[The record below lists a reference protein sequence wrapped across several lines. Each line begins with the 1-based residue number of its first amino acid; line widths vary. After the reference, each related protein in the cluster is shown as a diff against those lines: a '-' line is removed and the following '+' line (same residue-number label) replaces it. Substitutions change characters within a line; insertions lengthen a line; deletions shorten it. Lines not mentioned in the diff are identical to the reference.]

1 MIEQQQA
8 TVAVRG
14 HGRDE
19 RQLHSILLDVAHDE
33 LDHDAEA
40 RHQMRL
46 DLLYERHE
54 TIPRCTNHLELVV
67 VRQLQVISDAD
78 RVGLWWRGRGRGG
91 GRGRRGIRHH
101 GHTIRWRCEARQHR
115 QQRAQDLVDMCASE
129 LILIGIVRDDL
140 LASDTVSQRA
150 SERATP
156 SHATYES
163 DGREELEELLR
174 RLLELRQRRASVERR
189 PPSHATY
196 ESDGRE
202 ELEELLR
209 CLLELR
215 QRRASVE
222 RRRRARRA
230 IIQARERSL
239 VLLKVSLEQRPRV
252 ADQGREQ
259 LVGAGRVILEVL
271 VADQGRE
278 QLVGAGRVILEVLE
292 FALDGGFELLV
303 VLAVLDGSEQAAIHG
318 WKVCGG
324 VCGRREQ
331 QATRRS
337 RSDMDW

>member
-54 TIPRCTNHLELVV
+54 TIPRCINHLELVV

-140 LASDTVSQRA
+140 LASDIVSQRA
-150 SERATP
+150 SERAT
-156 SHATYES
+156 
-163 DGREELEELLR
+163 
-174 RLLELRQRRASVERR
+174 
-189 PPSHATY
+189 PSHATY

-271 VADQGRE
+271 
-278 QLVGAGRVILEVLE
+278 E

-303 VLAVLDGSEQAAIHG
+303 VLAVLDGSEQAAVHG
-318 WKVCGG
+318 WEVC
-324 VCGRREQ
+324 VEDASNKQ
-331 QATRRS
+331 QQGADLIWTGNLTCHCRFRS
-337 RSDMDW
+337 IIDKMSYNNTNR

>member
-91 GRGRRGIRHH
+91 RRGIRHH

-150 SERATP
+150 SERAT
-156 SHATYES
+156 
-163 DGREELEELLR
+163 
-174 RLLELRQRRASVERR
+174 
-189 PPSHATY
+189 PSHATY

-271 VADQGRE
+271 
-278 QLVGAGRVILEVLE
+278 E

>member
-54 TIPRCTNHLELVV
+54 TIPRCINHLELVV

-78 RVGLWWRGRGRGG
+78 RVGLWWRGRGRG
-91 GRGRRGIRHH
+91 GRRGIRHH

-140 LASDTVSQRA
+140 LASDIVSQRA

-189 PPSHATY
+189 
-196 ESDGRE
+196 
-202 ELEELLR
+202 
-209 CLLELR
+209 
-215 QRRASVE
+215 
-222 RRRRARRA
+222 RRARRA

-239 VLLKVSLEQRPRV
+239 VLLKVSLEQRPR
-252 ADQGREQ
+252 
-259 LVGAGRVILEVL
+259 